1 MEEIIVENR
10 VGKTVTYYVGN
21 KDGEIKSNLPIGPNV
36 KLSKNAVTWGVFP
49 LKEVVQPTVIDYES
63 FKAWNE
69 EAFLLWLEWARCYK
83 KNSKSFELLNSIY
96 ENYVLV
102 SMIHHDFINENAL
115 WDLLLD
121 E

>member
-10 VGKTVTYYVGN
+10 VDKTVTYYVGN

-69 EAFLLWLEWARCYK
+69 EAFCCGSNGPDATRK
-83 KNSKSFELLNSIY
+83 IPSRLNC
-96 ENYVLV
+96 
-102 SMIHHDFINENAL
+102 
-115 WDLLLD
+115 
-121 E
+121 